1 MPRID
6 SRLTLIEI
14 PQMEINEKN
23 ELYIDEKAYVI
34 VNNDLETADLVFE
47 KGQWV

>member
-6 SRLTLIEI
+6 GKLTLIEI
-14 PQMEINEKN
+14 PQMEINENN

-34 VNNDLETADLVFE
+34 IDNDLSTADLVYE